1 MIDKKLVASILVG
14 LTLITLSGVAVFNVF
29 MNIVE
34 AGYTELRTGQKNVTT
49 KGTPVQ
55 MTSLT
60 IPREAQ
66 VTIKAKNT
74 NTEKICMG
82 YSSATALNT
91 NTDFFSLF
99 PGEAVTLDIYNNEI
113 VWLDGKS
120 GEGVEY
126 IVEFDQ

>member
-14 LTLITLSGVAVFNVF
+14 LTLITISGFAVFNVF
-29 MNIVE
+29 INAVD
-34 AGYTELRTGQKNVTT
+34 AGYTELRTGQKLVTA

-55 MTSLT
+55 MTNLT
-60 IPREAQ
+60 MPREAQ
-66 VTIKAKNT
+66 VTIKAMNT
-74 NTEKICMG
+74 NTEKLCMG

-91 NTDFFSLF
+91 NTDFFSLY
-99 PGEAVTLDIYNNEI
+99 PGESVTLDIYNNNL
-113 VWLDGKS
+113 VWIDGAS